1 MRRRVN
7 GAKDRCR
14 AVPVRG
20 YRRGRVPSPEDRGVP
35 AADIGREVLKEIG
48 RPPET
53 MEPELEAGFL
63 GPLILGNFRETFAPY
78 IRNGE
83 TLVCVQAATD
93 EQVEMAIDVLK
104 LCTPIEVRIFPAAE
118 GADP

>member
-1 MRRRVN
+1 MAPRIVA
-7 GAKDRCR
+7 GLFQSEGIA
-14 AVPVRG
+14 
-20 YRRGRVPSPEDRGVP
+20 EDARHRLKTEGVP
-35 AADIGREVLKEIG
+35 AVDIGRKVLKEIG

-63 GPLILGNFRETFAPY
+63 GPLLLGNFRETFAPY
-78 IRNGE
+78 IR
-83 TLVCVQAATD
+83 LDVD

-104 LCTPIEVRIFPAAE
+104 LYTPIEVRVFPGAE

>member
-1 MRRRVN
+1 MWPRIVA
-7 GAKDRCR
+7 GLFQSEGIA
-14 AVPVRG
+14 
-20 YRRGRVPSPEDRGVP
+20 EDACHRLKTEGVP
-35 AADIGREVLKEIG
+35 AADIGRKVLKEIG
-48 RPPET
+48 RPPAT

-63 GPLILGNFRETFAPY
+63 GPLIIGNFRETFAPY
-78 IRNGE
+78 IRNAE

-104 LCTPIEVRIFPAAE
+104 LYTPIEVRVFPAAE

>member
-1 MRRRVN
+1 MRWRVN
-7 GAKDRCR
+7 GAKNCCR
-14 AVPVRG
+14 ALPVRG
-20 YRRGRVPSPEDRGVP
+20 YRRGRVPAV
-35 AADIGREVLKEIG
+35 DIGRKVLKEIG

-63 GPLILGNFRETFAPY
+63 GPLLLGNFRETFAPY

-104 LCTPIEVRIFPAAE
+104 LYTPIEVRIFPGAE